1 MTNFNRTAF
10 WLKACGKEQGNTGHI
25 TTQLGCVIEEFTELL
40 SRIKTHDCEAYKLM
54 IGATVELEKV
64 AKAFKHGY
72 ADAYFLHQDR
82 AEVLDAFCD
91 IEVTVNGLAYLLAMD
106 KEKADVLVLDSNDG
120 KLVDG
125 NPVIL
130 PGGKIGKP
138 AGWRAPDLSGCV

>member
-1 MTNFNRTAF
+1 MTNFIRTAN

-40 SRIKTHDCEAYKLM
+40 SRIKKHDGEAYML
-54 IGATVELEKV
+54 ITDAIVNLEKV
-64 AKAFKHGY
+64 AEAFKHGY

-82 AEVLDAFCD
+82 TEVLDAFCD

-106 KEKADVLVLDSNDG
+106 KEKADVLVLDSNDA

-125 NPVIL
+125 KPIIL

-138 AGWRAPDLSGCV
+138 EGWPAPDLLGCV